1 MAQYSYPGNQNNR
14 YDPPSG
20 NRRKYPGCIPTRGGK
35 SKHLEWVIFWL
46 FVFDVFCQ
54 IMGAMAVAGVI
65 FWWLSLGDSVVVL
78 MFIILLIV
86 AKK

>member
-20 NRRKYPGCIPTRGGK
+20 NQGRRKYQSCAPSRGGK
-35 SKHLEWVIFWL
+35 SKRLEWVIFWL
-46 FVFDVFCQ
+46 FAFDVFCQ
-54 IMGAMAVAGVI
+54 IMGAMAGVI

-78 MFIILLIV
+78 AFLILLIV
-86 AKK
+86 ARK